1 MASTSNHRHGHIIPP
16 QLLCDIL
23 AWSCRTQKK
32 VKRCDPGLLLF
43 LMMFNTSVCCL
54 LLQITCK
61 MLVNS
66 PCYICMI
73 YIKGA
78 ATCTIA
84 PVCRAGHSRSR
95 RPCFWLLCDTDLRK
109 FVALQK
115 RWMSVP
121 LPPTKVHLCVRW
133 RKKNDFGVLNCIS
146 NPGQVIILFWA
157 VGLYWDRTSEW
168 GSESQ
173 TAKKERERNKWIKRG
188 HMLESNLSHQQG
200 HSLCRRD
207 PGRTRWAIRLPRIF
221 SHNAQFNIRQV
232 HLILYLATFLLGSS
246 CHCYDNISF
255 VADPAFSRSP
265 STIHSNHCL
274 HLSFI

>member
-32 VKRCDPGLLLF
+32 VKRCDPCLLLF

-188 HMLESNLSHQQG
+188 HMLEPNLSHQQG

-207 PGRTRWAIRLPRIF
+207 PGRTGWAIRLPRIF

>member
-23 AWSCRTQKK
+23 AWSCRTQEKD
-32 VKRCDPGLLLF
+32 KRCDPGLLLF

-54 LLQITCK
+54 VLQITCR

-95 RPCFWLLCDTDLRK
+95 RPCFWLLCDTDLGK

-173 TAKKERERNKWIKRG
+173 TAKRERGTN
-188 HMLESNLSHQQG
+188 ESKGATCWNQTWATSKDIVSADGTRAAPGEPSGCLGYSHTM
-200 HSLCRRD
+200 HNS
-207 PGRTRWAIRLPRIF
+207 IF
-221 SHNAQFNIRQV
+221 DKS
-232 HLILYLATFLLGSS
+232 ILFCTWLLF
-246 CHCYDNISF
+246 C
-255 VADPAFSRSP
+255 
-265 STIHSNHCL
+265 
-274 HLSFI
+274 

>member
-32 VKRCDPGLLLF
+32 VKRCDPCLLLF

-54 LLQITCK
+54 LLQITCR

-95 RPCFWLLCDTDLRK
+95 RPCFLLLCDTDLGK

>member
-1 MASTSNHRHGHIIPP
+1 MAT
-16 QLLCDIL
+16 LFL

-54 LLQITCK
+54 VLQITCR

-84 PVCRAGHSRSR
+84 PVCRAGHSRSC
-95 RPCFWLLCDTDLRK
+95 RPCFLLLCDTDLGK

-173 TAKKERERNKWIKRG
+173 TAKKEREEQMNQKGPHAGIKP
-188 HMLESNLSHQQG
+188 E
-200 HSLCRRD
+200 
-207 PGRTRWAIRLPRIF
+207 PPART
-221 SHNAQFNIRQV
+221 
-232 HLILYLATFLLGSS
+232 
-246 CHCYDNISF
+246 
-255 VADPAFSRSP
+255 
-265 STIHSNHCL
+265 
-274 HLSFI
+274 